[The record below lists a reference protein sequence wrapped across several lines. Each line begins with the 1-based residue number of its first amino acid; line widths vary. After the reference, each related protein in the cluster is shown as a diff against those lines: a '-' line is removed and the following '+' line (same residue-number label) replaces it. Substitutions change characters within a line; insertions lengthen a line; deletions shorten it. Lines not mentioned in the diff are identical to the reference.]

1 MPQKDNII
9 TQNDN
14 SYGHGNL
21 YEIDMSSYSIKGYGE
36 YIYIYIFFKSQG
48 GSFGSDAIIRDNVR
62 ESLHENYQLS
72 YLL

>member
-1 MPQKDNII
+1 MPQRDNII

-14 SYGHGNL
+14 SYENL

-36 YIYIYIFFKSQG
+36 YIYCFFKSQG
-48 GSFGSDAIIRDNVR
+48 GSFGSDAIIRDNGR
-62 ESLHENYQLS
+62 ESLHKNYQLS